1 MTCADLVPSFAGH
14 PAVSEHAPGAQLPG
28 IRETIILPAPGV
40 AVRAFGRVSLP
51 QDRRAPIR
59 QLERVSGTSNWQ
71 CGERLPRRAWRL
83 GAGDA
88 EPYISIVPRCQ
99 EAACATRL
107 TLDEAEKVA
116 EYLGV
121 LIRKA
126 RKAIDHDHDLRL
138 LVRALSGGFIPLAD
152 SRRAWRRRWSPRAGT
167 CHIGPV
173 SQLAGGVARWR
184 QCGYLASVLHGQQV
198 TETGGADL
206 PGAVLEDGD
215 TSQIRDRGLAVL
227 QDRVCDLGLRR

>member
-1 MTCADLVPSFAGH
+1 MTRADRVPSFAGH

-28 IRETIILPAPGV
+28 IRETITLPAPGL

-51 QDRRAPIR
+51 PGPSRVYPTIR
-59 QLERVSGTSNWQ
+59 TCERYKQLAMRERP
-71 CGERLPRRAWRL
+71 PRRP
-83 GAGDA
+83 GDSA
-88 EPYISIVPRCQ
+88 L
-99 EAACATRL
+99 ATPSRTSRSCPGVRKRHARPRL
-107 TLDEAEKVA
+107 TLDGAEKVA

-138 LVRALSGGFIPLAD
+138 LVRALSGGLIPLAD

-215 TSQIRDRGLAVL
+215 TGQIRDPQACGSPGP
-227 QDRVCDLGLRR
+227 CM